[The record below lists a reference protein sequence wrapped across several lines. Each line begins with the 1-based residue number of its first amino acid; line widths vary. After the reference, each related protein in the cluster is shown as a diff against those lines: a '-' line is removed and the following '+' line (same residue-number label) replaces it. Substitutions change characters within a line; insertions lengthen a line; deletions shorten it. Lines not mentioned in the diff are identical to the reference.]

1 MDDRA
6 LGRLPCGVYAQSQ
19 GQIGDSV
26 GAPSWERRKATRL
39 SCGRQPRSW
48 RVSGCAVFQ
57 YAALSSPVFGHSPG
71 PVFDRTAGR
80 GDEPAG
86 KKLPDP
92 ADSSRDTLG
101 AETYQGGR
109 HCHGDVDGTVA
120 SFVQSSSCSHPQM
133 P

>member
-1 MDDRA
+1 MVGNHA
-6 LGRLPCGVYAQSQ
+6 LGESP
-19 GQIGDSV
+19 
-26 GAPSWERRKATRL
+26 
-39 SCGRQPRSW
+39 
-48 RVSGCAVFQ
+48 
-57 YAALSSPVFGHSPG
+57 AALFFSMPLYRPPFSVTVPDRYSIG
-71 PVFDRTAGR
+71 PQGG